1 MKKITEAASG
11 LKVAAYTVHHNE
23 YIKGFMS
30 GVLGTAGSMLL
41 GLALADA
48 VTIARTYVKNKQ

>member
-1 MKKITEAASG
+1 MSKITEATSG

-23 YIKGFMS
+23 YIKGFIS
-30 GVLGTAGSMLL
+30 GVLGTAGSMLI

-48 VTIARTYVKNKQ
+48 VTIARTYIINKQ